1 MEVIDLLTKGPR
13 GTKDVLPSE
22 AYKWHYVEGVVKEV
36 AKRFGF
42 EEIRTP
48 AFEHTELFERGV
60 GDTTDV
66 VEKEMYT
73 FTDRGDRSITLKPE
87 GTAPVARSFIE
98 NKLYADTQPTKL
110 FYITP
115 VFRYERPQAGRLR
128 QHHQFGVEVFGA
140 TSASV
145 DAEVIN
151 LAMTVYETFGIKKLE
166 LRINSIGCPKC
177 REEYHKILKE
187 YLGNKLEK
195 LCTTCQSRFDR
206 NPLRII
212 DCKSDSC
219 QAEIVEV
226 PLMLDHI
233 CGECTDHFEDLKK
246 YLEVSGLNYIVDP
259 RIVRGLDY
267 YSKTAFEIITDEAG
281 KKGTICGGGRYDKLV
296 EDCGGPSTPGVGFGM
311 GLERT
316 ILTLESQGIEIPKP
330 KGLDVFVVT
339 MGDAAAYEG
348 FKLLNQLRHTGLIA
362 DKDHLN
368 RSVKAQ
374 FKYANKV
381 DANYTIVI
389 GDDELSKGVAKLK
402 DMVSTEET
410 EVALSDIAN
419 IIMQNLNRG

>member
-1 MEVIDLLTKGPR
+1 MLTKGPR
-13 GTKDVLPSE
+13 GTKDMLPSE

-48 AFEHTELFERGV
+48 IFEHTELFERGV

-98 NKLYADTQPTKL
+98 NKLYADTQPTKM

-128 QHHQFGVEVFGA
+128 QHHQFGVEVFGSS
-140 TSASV
+140 SASI

-166 LRINSIGCPKC
+166 LRINSVGCPKC
-177 REEYHKILKE
+177 RAEYNKILKE
-187 YLGNKLEK
+187 YLRSRLDK
-195 LCTTCQSRFDR
+195 LCATCQNRFER

-219 QAEIVEV
+219 QAELVEV

-233 CGECTDHFEDLKK
+233 CDECSDHFEALKK
-246 YLEVSGLNYIVDP
+246 YLEAAGLNYTVDP

-267 YSKTAFEIITDEAG
+267 YTKTAFEIITDEAG

-311 GLERT
+311 GIERAILALED
-316 ILTLESQGIEIPKP
+316 QGIEIPKP
-330 KGLDVFVVT
+330 EGLDAFIVT
-339 MGDAAAYEG
+339 MGESASYEG
-348 FKLLNQLRHTGLIA
+348 FKLLNNLRKEGLVA
-362 DKDHLN
+362 DKDHLD

-381 DANYTIVI
+381 MAKYTVVI
-389 GDDELSKGVAKLK
+389 GDEELSKGVAKLK
-402 DMVSTEET
+402 DMVNSVEA
-410 EVALSDIAN
+410 EVDLNDVAT
-419 IIMQNLNRG
+419 IIKESLNRR